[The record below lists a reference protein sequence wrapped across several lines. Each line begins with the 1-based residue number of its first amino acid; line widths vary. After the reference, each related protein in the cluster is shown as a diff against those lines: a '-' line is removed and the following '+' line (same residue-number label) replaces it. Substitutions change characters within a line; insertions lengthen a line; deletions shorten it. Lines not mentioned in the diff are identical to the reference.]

1 MEPSLNLHTIEHV
14 SDIFKALSDG
24 NRIRIMHLLIQH
36 EYSVGHIAHTL
47 ELSQSNVS
55 HQLRILK
62 QAHLVK
68 AKRNGQSMIYSIDDT
83 HVTTLL
89 QQAIHHAEHNQT
101 LKGGR

>member
-1 MEPSLNLHTIEHV
+1 MEPSLNLQTLDHV
-14 SDIFKALSDG
+14 TDIFKALSDG
-24 NRIRIMHLLIQH
+24 NRIRIMHLLIQQ
-36 EYSVGHIAHTL
+36 ECSVGHIAHTL

-62 QAHLVK
+62 QSHLVK
-68 AKRNGQSMIYSIDDT
+68 AKRNGQSIIYSIDDT

-89 QQAIHHAEHNQT
+89 IQAIHHAEHKQT